1 MVGYPRVTGCSS
13 LREGSKGVRVC
24 VWVCVCVFVCV
35 SFFVS
40 KTPPKRL
47 GRFSSNLVGRCPWVG
62 PCVSQTFEP
71 KVKGQRSEVKLSENR
86 FLAITP

>member
-24 VWVCVCVFVCV
+24 VGGCVCVCL

-47 GRFSSNLVGRCPWVG
+47 GRFSSNLVGRCPWVS
-62 PCVSQTFEP
+62 PCVSQTFGT
-71 KVKGQRSEVKLSENR
+71 KGQRSEVKLSENR

>member
-1 MVGYPRVTGCSS
+1 MSVCVC
-13 LREGSKGVRVC
+13 VC
-24 VWVCVCVFVCV
+24 VWVGVCVCVCVCVCVFVCV

-62 PCVSQTFEP
+62 PCVSQTFGT
-71 KVKGQRSEVKLSENR
+71 KGQRSEVRGQIK
-86 FLAITP
+86 